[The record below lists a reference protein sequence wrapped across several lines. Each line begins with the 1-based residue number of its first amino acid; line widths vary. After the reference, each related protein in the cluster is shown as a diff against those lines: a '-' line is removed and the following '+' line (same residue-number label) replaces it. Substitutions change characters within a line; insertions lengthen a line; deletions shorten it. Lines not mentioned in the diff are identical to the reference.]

1 MQQPSDQSVPAS
13 MSPTQL
19 ATQSA
24 RAGPA
29 SAECR
34 LCDVRLALT
43 GPTAA
48 ERYAAGH
55 LPGAAFVELD
65 RDLSRAQP
73 GGPGGRHPL
82 PSCEDF
88 AQTLSRLGIGPD
100 TQVVVYDDGEGAAAA
115 RCWFL
120 LRLHGHAKVSLLD
133 GGLAAWKQ
141 EGRPLSTE
149 PFTPPPAQLRTLSR
163 DESLLAPRQEIE
175 HLVATRGTHRDTHR
189 GTHTE
194 GARWPLLFDARAPER
209 YRGEVEPL
217 DPVAGHIPGAVN
229 LPFVR
234 ALRGPPGDLRF
245 KSADE
250 LRALFAQAGVPGRQ
264 VIASCGSGV
273 TACQTLFALS
283 LAGYGGRLY
292 AGSWSDW
299 ISDPAAE
306 VARGSVP

>member
-1 MQQPSDQSVPAS
+1 MQQTSVGSVPAL
-13 MSPTQL
+13 MTPAQL
-19 ATQSA
+19 ATQCA
-24 RAGPA
+24 LNRPA

-55 LPGAAFVELD
+55 LPGAVFVDLD
-65 RDLSRAQP
+65 PDLSRAQP
-73 GGPGGRHPL
+73 RGPGGRHPL
-82 PSCEDF
+82 PSAGDF

-100 TQVVVYDDGEGAAAA
+100 THVVVYDDGEGAAAA

-149 PFTPPPAQLRTLSR
+149 PFTPPPAPLRTLSR
-163 DESLLAPRQEIE
+163 DESLLAPREEIE
-175 HLVATRGTHRDTHR
+175 HLVSIRHTR
-189 GTHTE
+189 HTE
-194 GARWPLLFDARAPER
+194 AARRHLLLDARAPER

-245 KSADE
+245 KDPGE
-250 LRALFAQAGVPGRQ
+250 LRALFAEAGVPGRE

-273 TACQTLFALS
+273 TACHTLFALF

-299 ISDPAAE
+299 ISDPASE
-306 VARGSVP
+306 IARGSEP